1 METSEQTAFTGKAEE
16 ILEVAE
22 RHKRAGGLD
31 AVSFRDIAAEVGI
44 KSASVHYHFPQKADL
59 GAAVVQRYTA
69 RVVETVGVPDD
80 PTESTQERIS
90 RLIGVYRSAMIDEGL
105 ICLCCVLGAET
116 LDLPDP
122 VAEAV
127 SGFFALV
134 LGWTETALTA
144 SPAVGETTTAAQI
157 SSSLQGAMIL
167 SIATKQADHFATTAQ
182 SILDQL
188 SR

>member
-1 METSEQTAFTGKAEE
+1 MENSEHTAFTGKAEE

-22 RHKRAGGLD
+22 RHMRAGGFD
-31 AVSFRDIAAEVGI
+31 AVSFRDIATEVGI

-69 RVVETVGVPDD
+69 RVTAAVGAPDD
-80 PTESTQERIS
+80 PADSTQERIS
-90 RLIGVYRSAMIDEGL
+90 RLIGVYRSAMVDDGL

-127 SGFFALV
+127 SEFFALV
-134 LGWTETALTA
+134 LEWTETALTA
-144 SPAVGETTTAAQI
+144 PPSAGETTTAAQI
-157 SSSLQGAMIL
+157 ISILQGAMVL
-167 SIATKQADHFATTAQ
+167 SLATKNPKHFADAADG
-182 SILDQL
+182 ILKVVN
-188 SR
+188 

>member
-1 METSEQTAFTGKAEE
+1 MENTEHTALTGKAEE

-22 RHKRAGGLD
+22 RHMRAGGFD
-31 AVSFRDIAAEVGI
+31 AVSFRDIATEVGI

-69 RVVETVGVPDD
+69 RVIAAVGAPDNSD
-80 PTESTQERIS
+80 DSTKERIS
-90 RLIGVYRSAMIDEGL
+90 RLIGVYRSAMIDDGL

-127 SGFFALV
+127 SSFFALV
-134 LGWTETALTA
+134 LKWTETALSA
-144 SPAVGETTTAAQI
+144 PPAAGETTTAAQI
-157 SSSLQGAMIL
+157 ISSLQGAMVL
-167 SIATKQADHFATTAQ
+167 SLATKNPQHFSDTANG
-182 SILDQL
+182 ILKAID
-188 SR
+188 